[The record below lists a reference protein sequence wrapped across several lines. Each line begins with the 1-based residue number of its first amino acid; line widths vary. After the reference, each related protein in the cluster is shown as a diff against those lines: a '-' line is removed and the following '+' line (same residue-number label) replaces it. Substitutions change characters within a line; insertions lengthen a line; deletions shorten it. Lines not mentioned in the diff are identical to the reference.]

1 MPAWGTTMNENR
13 GRRGHLP
20 PRVQGGPGRGEWS
33 LQAVFSRLKPRLR
46 GGGSLFFKGGRWMS
60 VLETQVG
67 LLEALCHEMT
77 PKFLATRSADGI
89 PNFTVLFS
97 SPPASHR
104 PW

>member
-46 GGGSLFFKGGRWMS
+46 GGGSLFFKGG
-60 VLETQVG
+60 
-67 LLEALCHEMT
+67 
-77 PKFLATRSADGI
+77 
-89 PNFTVLFS
+89 
-97 SPPASHR
+97 
-104 PW
+104 